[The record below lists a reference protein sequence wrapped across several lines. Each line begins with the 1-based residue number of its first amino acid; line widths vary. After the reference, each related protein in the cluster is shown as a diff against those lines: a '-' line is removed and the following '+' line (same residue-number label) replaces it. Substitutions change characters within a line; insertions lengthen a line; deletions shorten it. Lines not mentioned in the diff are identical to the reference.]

1 MFGMSKSESAS
12 KSCKSKDSLLV
23 KLLEKRVCGYS
34 SYTLVNHDDYSI
46 VRVDYAPVPGY
57 RVSGCLYVSNEHG
70 DVEARTVE
78 HDASSVLGDLLSLC
92 KHGNVMLSIAS
103 LVQPFFNGEDSIEVL
118 HKGTTIEMLKI
129 ELELD
134 GVQMMDEAKQ

>member
-1 MFGMSKSESAS
+1 MFGVSKNASAS

-34 SYTLVNHDDYSI
+34 SYTLESYDDYST
-46 VRVDYAPVPGY
+46 VYVDYAPMPGY
-57 RVSGCLYVSNEHG
+57 RVSGRLHVSNEHG

-78 HDASSVLGDLLSLC
+78 HDDDGVLDDLLDLC
-92 KHGNVMLSIAS
+92 QLGNVTLSIAS

-118 HKGTTIEMLKI
+118 HKGTTLEMLKI

-134 GVQMMDEAKQ
+134 DVQVMDEAKQ